1 VQGMVT
7 NFKQGE
13 LG

>member
-1 VQGMVT
+1 M

-13 LG
+13 